1 MEELPVLGLRINVVL
16 GKEGGHGFVVSKET
30 EVSMIETQPVSGRL
44 NLSSTHVCF
53 VRRLHMKLCS
63 HGPYG
68 PFKHIVGV
76 IFIMSEGIFSYNK
89 HILEPS
95 QSMESSSKESE
106 EVQELLLEDLF
117 GSLKQWCKQ
126 LFKKAK

>member
-1 MEELPVLGLRINVVL
+1 
-16 GKEGGHGFVVSKET
+16 
-30 EVSMIETQPVSGRL
+30 
-44 NLSSTHVCF
+44 
-53 VRRLHMKLCS
+53 MKLCS
-63 HGPYG
+63 HGPDG